1 MAFMYVTTKEES
13 SVGEGIH
20 SIPVLEPNRLSLLRG
35 NMDLADRLIKQEFDS
50 KVQFDDVTLIQVELT
65 SDFDDD
71 MDDNDDVNEPVKL
84 VTIFSR

>member
-1 MAFMYVTTKEES
+1 MYVTTKEES
-13 SVGEGIH
+13 SHGEGIH

-35 NMDLADRLIKQEFDS
+35 NMDLADRLIKQEFAS

-65 SDFDDD
+65 SDFDED
-71 MDDNDDVNEPVKL
+71 MDDDDDVNEPVKL